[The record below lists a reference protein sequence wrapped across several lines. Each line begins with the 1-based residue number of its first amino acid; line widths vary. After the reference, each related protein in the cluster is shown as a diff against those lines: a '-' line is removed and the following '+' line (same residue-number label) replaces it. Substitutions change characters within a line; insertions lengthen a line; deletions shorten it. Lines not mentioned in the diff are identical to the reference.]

1 MDIYVLVIVVSIMVL
16 SALIYWGEQRSKK
29 RIQKYLTE
37 EPNGINWIK
46 IGDTK
51 GVDKYICKTKQKIIP
66 EGARRSR
73 FVKEGDFILSNSMS
87 FGRPYIMKT
96 SGCIHDGW
104 LVLRAKKPNIDQNYL
119 YFVLSSDLIFKQFDN
134 LAAGSTVRNL
144 NIGLVKQVR
153 IPLPPLSEQKQI
165 VSILDE
171 AFEGIAKAKA
181 NAEKNI
187 TNAKGIFESYL
198 KNIFMNSEV
207 GWDQKTLKQVSK
219 DFGRGKSKHRP
230 RNDEKLYG
238 GKYPFIQTGDIRNS
252 DHLIETFTQT
262 YNDIGL
268 SQSKLWPKG
277 TICITIAANI
287 AETGILSFDSCFP
300 DSIIGI
306 VVDEQKA
313 DIDFVEYLLQYFK
326 KQLQAKGKG
335 SAQANINLATF
346 ENELFPFP
354 SLKKQKQIVFELE
367 NLSAKIVK
375 LEKIFN
381 KKLAYLEDLKKSI
394 LQKAFSG
401 DLIRRAS

>member
-1 MDIYVLVIVVSIMVL
+1 LTNEVGKYPIYGAGGFIKSVSFYHRDKDYISIVKDGAGIGRITLLKAFSSVIGTLQYLIPKKEIDI
-16 SALIYWGEQRSKK
+16 
-29 RIQKYLTE
+29 
-37 EPNGINWIK
+37 
-46 IGDTK
+46 
-51 GVDKYICKTKQKIIP
+51 
-66 EGARRSR
+66 
-73 FVKEGDFILSNSMS
+73 
-87 FGRPYIMKT
+87 
-96 SGCIHDGW
+96 
-104 LVLRAKKPNIDQNYL
+104 NYL
-119 YFVLSSDLIFKQFDN
+119 YYFLSSMDFLKYKN
-134 LAAGSTVRNL
+134 GST
-144 NIGLVKQVR
+144 
-153 IPLPPLSEQKQI
+153 IPHIYFKDYSEASIVVPPLSEQKQI

>member
-1 MDIYVLVIVVSIMVL
+1 VIGTLQYLIPKKEIDI
-16 SALIYWGEQRSKK
+16 
-29 RIQKYLTE
+29 
-37 EPNGINWIK
+37 
-46 IGDTK
+46 
-51 GVDKYICKTKQKIIP
+51 
-66 EGARRSR
+66 
-73 FVKEGDFILSNSMS
+73 
-87 FGRPYIMKT
+87 
-96 SGCIHDGW
+96 
-104 LVLRAKKPNIDQNYL
+104 NYL
-119 YFVLSSDLIFKQFDN
+119 YYFLSSMDFLKYKN
-134 LAAGSTVRNL
+134 GST
-144 NIGLVKQVR
+144 
-153 IPLPPLSEQKQI
+153 IPHIYFKDYSEASIVVPPLSEQKQI

>member
-1 MDIYVLVIVVSIMVL
+1 VRKGWEVKTL
-16 SALIYWGEQRSKK
+16 GEIFEIERGGSP
-29 RIQKYLTE
+29 RPIQKYLTE

-181 NAEKNI
+181 NAEKNLA
-187 TNAKGIFESYL
+187 NAREIFETYL
-198 KNIFMNSEV
+198 ENIFANPGNGWEERTLGEV
-207 GWDQKTLKQVSK
+207 ILKTETINPLTSPEKEFIYIDVSSVSNKTFKVETTNVIKGK
-219 DFGRGKSKHRP
+219 DAPSRARKSVK
-230 RNDEKLYG
+230 
-238 GKYPFIQTGDIRNS
+238 TGDVIFATVRPTLRRIS
-252 DHLIETFTQT
+252 LITEGYNNQVCSTGYFVFRTKTILNNALLFHYLFTKSFNDRMGKLQKGASYPAVTDGQVREQT
-262 YNDIGL
+262 I
-268 SQSKLWPKG
+268 
-277 TICITIAANI
+277 
-287 AETGILSFDSCFP
+287 SFPSSLDEQRT
-300 DSIIGI
+300 I
-306 VVDEQKA
+306 VVKLDELSANTKKLESIYA
-313 DIDFVEYLLQYFK
+313 RKID
-326 KQLQAKGKG
+326 
-335 SAQANINLATF
+335 
-346 ENELFPFP
+346 
-354 SLKKQKQIVFELE
+354 ELE
-367 NLSAKIVK
+367 V
-375 LEKIFN
+375 
-381 KKLAYLEDLKKSI
+381 LKKSI